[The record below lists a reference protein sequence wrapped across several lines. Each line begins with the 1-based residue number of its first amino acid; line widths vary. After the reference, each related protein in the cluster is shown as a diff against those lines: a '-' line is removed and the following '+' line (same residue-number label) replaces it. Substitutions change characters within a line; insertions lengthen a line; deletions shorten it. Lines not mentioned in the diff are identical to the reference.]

1 MIPPLAWWDFQTTPR
16 SPEEPNSN
24 SVAVQDLRDEFGVP
38 RRLGPSPTAEGAR
51 FESKICTGAAR
62 VLVTRP
68 LLLTQEPRSSNYS
81 VCGGGGVRSASH
93 QTGGKRTY
101 ASLTSLGE
109 SLMHVFAVQGW
120 WASNRQ
126 RY

>member
-81 VCGGGGVRSASH
+81 VCEGGGCEVQAIRQEGNERMRVSPRW
-93 QTGGKRTY
+93 G
-101 ASLTSLGE
+101 SL
-109 SLMHVFAVQGW
+109 
-120 WASNRQ
+120 
-126 RY
+126 